1 MRHLQQAAAN
11 PTPWGC
17 AASATE
23 ESTLPMAGIRKKLSA
38 VVLWCTFVALYLG
51 GAVMLMIGFYI
62 ACGDWWTAIHHHA
75 GRWAVGTKTAE
86 LFVLLLGLVLV
97 LIIPVFERKSAD
109 RTGAWKTERRSES
122 KIKASSLGKGSI
134 TIP

>member
-1 MRHLQQAAAN
+1 
-11 PTPWGC
+11 
-17 AASATE
+17 
-23 ESTLPMAGIRKKLSA
+23 MARIRKKLSA

-86 LFVLLLGLVLV
+86 LFVLLLGLILV
-97 LIIPVFERKSAD
+97 LIIPVFERKSVD
-109 RTGAWKTERRSES
+109 RSGAWKTGRRSES
-122 KIKASSLGKGSI
+122 KGQASGLGKGCI